1 MRIQTLEA
9 LICVEESGSI
19 RAAAQ
24 RLHIS
29 QPALTV
35 SIKQLEAE
43 LGAPLLVRTKKGV
56 SLNRFGQAFMRH
68 ARLIVTESRKAR
80 EEIDQL
86 QGRWGGEVRFSTS
99 PAFALSVLPH
109 AIRPFMKK
117 YPQVMVHCRDGLYP
131 GVVPALRAGAIEF
144 ALTPVR
150 SDGIESDLVAEPL
163 YDSKPVIVASRSHPL
178 VDAHSLS
185 VLEHSLW
192 AFSTE
197 SGGPG
202 AIIEEAFQAARL
214 GPPRR
219 AMICESL
226 LALPSI
232 VANSELLTTIPLNL
246 FDRHSNELGVVAVKE
261 PLPMLKIRVVRLQ
274 ELPLTPAAQELI
286 GWIRHAA
293 QSVYGAKSGS
303 HRQSIV

>member
-1 MRIQTLEA
+1 MRIQTLKA
-9 LICVEESGSI
+9 LIWVQELGSI
-19 RAAAQ
+19 RAAA
-24 RLHIS
+24 RRVHVS

-35 SIKQLEAE
+35 GIKQLEEE
-43 LGAPLLVRTKKGV
+43 LGTPLLVRTKKGV
-56 SLNRFGQAFMRH
+56 SLNRFGQAFIRH
-68 ARLIVTESRKAR
+68 ARLIVAESRKAQ

-86 QGRWGGEVRFSTS
+86 RGRWGGEVRFSTS

-117 YPQVMVHCRDGLYP
+117 YPEVMVHCRDGLYP
-131 GVVPALRAGAIEF
+131 EVVSDLRAGAIEF

-150 SDGIESDLVAEPL
+150 SDVIEPDLEAEPL
-163 YDSKPVIVASRSHPL
+163 CDSQAVIAASRTHPL
-178 VDAHSLS
+178 VGADRLS
-185 VLEHSLW
+185 MLADCLW

-202 AIIEEAFQAARL
+202 AIIEEAFEAAQL

-219 AMICESL
+219 GMVCESL

-232 VANSELLTTIPLNL
+232 VANTELLTTIPRNL
-246 FDRHSNELGVVAVKE
+246 FERYPDELSVVAVRE
-261 PLPMLKIRVVRLQ
+261 ELPRLKIRVLRLQ

-293 QSVYGAKSGS
+293 GM
-303 HRQSIV
+303 IF